1 MDEKTGCVHTRIKEM
16 KCGRGLGRGRQ
27 GQWLVVGAVPRG
39 DRVIGNPG
47 LPLSLPFSLH
57 PDTLIS
63 EEGD

>member
-1 MDEKTGCVHTRIKEM
+1 MDVGWGGAGKGS
-16 KCGRGLGRGRQ
+16 G
-27 GQWLVVGAVPRG
+27 WLVVGAVPRG